1 MKAGTLYAVSGQDG
15 WIYYGQITPE
25 EYVGFFKTRSR
36 NIIDAETI
44 FGASVMSVVSVNH
57 SSITRALREGLWKK
71 LGHFAPTDAL
81 IEPRPLV
88 QWPVGTLIV
97 TVFSRG
103 IADWNTR
110 VENPAIQDMELAAS
124 WDAKYH
130 IPARLTADFG
140 VEPAEW
146 HVGGPVHRERRI
158 KEEMAIRFPEMPQ
171 HALPSDWVATDV
183 TPQPAPLGN

>member
-1 MKAGTLYAVSGQDG
+1 M
-15 WIYYGQITPE
+15 
-25 EYVGFFKTRSR
+25 GFFKIRSR
-36 NIIDAETI
+36 QLIDVDAI
-44 FGASVMSVVSVNH
+44 LGASVMSVVAVNH

-71 LGHFAPTDAL
+71 LGHFAPAETL
-81 IEPRPLV
+81 IEPRPFV
-88 QWPVGTLIV
+88 QWPAGTLIV

-124 WDAKYH
+124 WNAKYH

-158 KEEMAIRFPEMPQ
+158 KEEMAIRFPDMPQ
-171 HALPSDWVATDV
+171 HALPADWVSTAF
-183 TPQPAPLGN
+183 TPQPAPPGN